1 MLVTFHSKDHYPI
14 TMFGEP
20 ALELIRLMGLE
31 PKVPGAL
38 YADDVPQALW
48 QLQDAIADLPP
59 AEPVATDLSEQAEA
73 PVPLRNRALPLLD
86 MLKAAVKAQHPVHWD

>member
-48 QLQDAIADLPP
+48 QLQDAIADLQETMP
-59 AEPVATDLSEQAEA
+59 ADNDAAEQAEA